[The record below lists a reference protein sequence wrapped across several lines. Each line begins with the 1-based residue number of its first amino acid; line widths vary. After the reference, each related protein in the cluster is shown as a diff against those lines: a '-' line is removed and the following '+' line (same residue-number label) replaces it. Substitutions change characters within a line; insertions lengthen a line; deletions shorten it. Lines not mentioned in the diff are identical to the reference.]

1 MWNQFQPLIPMQTCC
16 SILKLKARN
25 LFIAQNQF
33 RGREKKELF
42 FFGLA
47 LVSALIFPFQCH
59 RSMTLCSWA
68 AVKIQRLS
76 ITVPFQEEVL
86 KDMEQF
92 LERHRSQFPRL
103 YFLSNADLVDMVGIS
118 RNPQALVPFARKC
131 FPGITSLTF
140 TLPPGTGGLNS
151 ALDFALNSKRLFLLG
166 ALLVVV
172 WSSFHGLC

>member
-1 MWNQFQPLIPMQTCC
+1 
-16 SILKLKARN
+16 
-25 LFIAQNQF
+25 
-33 RGREKKELF
+33 
-42 FFGLA
+42 
-47 LVSALIFPFQCH
+47 
-59 RSMTLCSWA
+59 
-68 AVKIQRLS
+68 
-76 ITVPFQEEVL
+76 
-86 KDMEQF
+86 MEQF

-172 WSSFHGLC
+172 

>member
-1 MWNQFQPLIPMQTCC
+1 M
-16 SILKLKARN
+16 
-25 LFIAQNQF
+25 
-33 RGREKKELF
+33 
-42 FFGLA
+42 
-47 LVSALIFPFQCH
+47 
-59 RSMTLCSWA
+59 
-68 AVKIQRLS
+68 KIQRLS

-172 WSSFHGLC
+172 